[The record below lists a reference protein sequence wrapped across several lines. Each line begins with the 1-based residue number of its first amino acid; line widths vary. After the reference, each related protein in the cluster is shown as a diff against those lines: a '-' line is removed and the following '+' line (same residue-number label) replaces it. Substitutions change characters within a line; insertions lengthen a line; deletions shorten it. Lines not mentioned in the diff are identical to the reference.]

1 MQKILFKI
9 WITLIT
15 TIPLSMHAQFPY
27 SGGNG
32 NGASGVSSVNISL
45 SITDSLYNG
54 GNGDGVTKNV
64 LLNAVLSQADSMYK
78 GGQGNGFHSI
88 VLTNTTLNLLD
99 SIYNGGTGRGD
110 NQKVAPA
117 INLSICTDVLVWNGN
132 ANINWDN
139 PGNWDCG
146 TVPGVNSIVIIPGGR
161 PRYPTI
167 FTNTVIKK
175 LEMQPGASV
184 TVFINRLLLIN
195 GQ

>member
-1 MQKILFKI
+1 M
-9 WITLIT
+9 
-15 TIPLSMHAQFPY
+15 S
-27 SGGNG
+27 
-32 NGASGVSSVNISL
+32 IS
-45 SITDSLYNG
+45 DSLYNG
-54 GNGDGVTKNV
+54 GNGDGVSKNV
-64 LLNAVLSQADSMYK
+64 TLNALLSQADSMYN
-78 GGQGNGFHSI
+78 GGQGNGFHSL
-88 VLTNTTLNLLD
+88 VLTNTTLYLLD

-117 INLSICTDVLVWNGN
+117 IKLSICTGVLVWNGN